1 MEVENMTEKR
11 DTYTAVLMSHEQK
24 ERLKEKAKQEGRT
37 MSSLMYWIMIQYID
51 GKLVLKD

>member
-1 MEVENMTEKR
+1 MKEKR

-24 ERLKEKAKQEGRT
+24 ERLKEKARQEGRT

-51 GKLVLKD
+51 GKLVLKE